1 MRYPGSG
8 VVLDCT
14 LPPFLLPLNSF
25 HCGITIRTHGLNTGG
40 SDQIDHVHG
49 LIDMTTHYLIVGSVT
64 HVRQSRADFR
74 VWFSE
79 RKKTDV
85 IKS

>member
-25 HCGITIRTHGLNTGG
+25 HCGITIRTHGLNTGD
-40 SDQIDHVHG
+40 SDQIEHVHG

-64 HVRQSRADFR
+64 HVRQPEPIFVFVFLREKR
-74 VWFSE
+74 Q
-79 RKKTDV
+79 TL
-85 IKS
+85 